1 MTTPSATAKYF
12 RISAW
17 ILLSLLAIIVGLYPS
32 LYFILGEKFGLLRSK
47 PPALL
52 SNTLWRIGFY
62 AHIIPGGI
70 ALLTGWL
77 QFSRRLRERKVQ
89 WHRQLGKVY
98 VIAAIVSSLAGFC
111 IGFTATGGP
120 IAQTGFIGLA
130 IVWFTTTLLAY
141 TTVRQGNTT
150 QHEQLMIYSYAA
162 CLAAVT
168 LRLWLPLLVYELHYF
183 IIAYRVVAWLCWVPN
198 LFVAWL
204 IVRRLPRNIT
214 YSSRITD

>member
-1 MTTPSATAKYF
+1 MTSPSSTAKYF

-17 ILLSLLAIIVGLYPS
+17 VFLSLLAIIVGFYPS

-47 PPALL
+47 PLALL

-62 AHIIPGGI
+62 AHIVPGGI
-70 ALLTGWL
+70 ALLVGWP
-77 QFSRRLRERKVQ
+77 QFSRRLRERKVAL
-89 WHRQLGKVY
+89 HRQLGKIY
-98 VIAAIVSSLAGFC
+98 VIAALISSLAGCC

-120 IAQTGFIGLA
+120 IAQTGFICLA

-141 TTVRQGNTT
+141 MTIRQGNTI
-150 QHEQLMIYSYAA
+150 QHEKLMTYSFAA

-198 LFVAWL
+198 IFVAWL
-204 IVRRLPRNIT
+204 IARRLPRM
-214 YSSRITD
+214 